1 MEAPRSSSTGLR
13 HRSNPARVTAQ
24 SVRRPLTDDASEFSS
39 AEFERFV
46 ERMGARH
53 LFIRAGR
60 SQTNGCVERVQQT
73 ILDECW
79 KPAFARYLIPKY
91 TGLSLDLNRCLRL
104 LQHRPGSPRSVDQGG
119 GPRMR
124 F

>member
-24 SVRRPLTDDASEFSS
+24 SVRRALTDDASEFSS
-39 AEFERFV
+39 AEFERSV

-60 SQTNGCVERVQQT
+60 SQTNWCVDGSSKRSWMSAGSQ
-73 ILDECW
+73 
-79 KPAFARYLIPKY
+79 P
-91 TGLSLDLNRCLRL
+91 S
-104 LQHRPGSPRSVDQGG
+104 PGT
-119 GPRMR
+119 
-124 F
+124 